1 MNRTL
6 LVGFVVL
13 SLAIPLWAENLAR
26 NPGFETD
33 ADGDGSPDEWRTSGD
48 SRLVKQTLTADPGRD
63 AGHCAHLACTSFR
76 PGNPAAHAMLCQLDI
91 PVRRGVGYRLS
102 FWAKGQGIA
111 EQVVSVAMSD
121 TSVWAECGLQDSFV
135 PTPHWTQFRFVFRAT
150 RDCLT
155 GSRLQIWFPST
166 GDLWLDDVEFEE
178 AGEQLY
184 RPGEVLAATGRRNL
198 VPNAS
203 FECGSDGWGSAQWDR
218 SAHWGGPMN
227 RLFGQLDS
235 DQPFDGRTSLRIEL
249 NESNQPVSFFDY
261 YELHRQPIAA
271 PLAGNQGFLEVEP
284 QQPHTLS
291 VYLRAATDDTP
302 ALLAVREFGGGSREQ
317 SVRVGRQW
325 QRFSL
330 TFRPASRWCYVLAG
344 PDLRPA
350 KDRPAPPTSATVW
363 LDAVQFEQ
371 ADQPSGFQLRLP
383 CEIGLET
390 GQVGNVFA
398 WNEPLQIRLNIGSES
413 PGLPPEARVELRL
426 TDFADQ
432 EVWSQTIQPV
442 PTGATAVEIAAADS
456 RRGFLRL
463 HVRLT
468 AGETTCQRSLRLAA
482 IPPPHGEDSRF
493 GVNHAYP
500 WPHLLD
506 LCRQAG
512 LGWVRDWSL
521 KWQDV
526 EPEKGRFTFAEPD
539 FQIDRPRSHRL
550 QVLGLVPFPSS
561 NWSSSAP
568 DSVPAGQRYPE
579 NRQRM
584 AYAPRDLAEFENFV
598 AQMVAHYQGRVQWWQ
613 VFNEP
618 LFTDYSLPRKLG
630 YDGAVYAKHVQ
641 AFARAARQANPH
653 SRVLAGIGYVSE
665 GQILEDFDKFFAAGG
680 LAAADAIDIHHY
692 PRIRPPEFIEGPLRQ
707 LNELMDRHGGRK
719 PIWLTEYGYYADD
732 DPAAVPLAHGGFD
745 QPLASELQQSEYAV
759 RWAVVNLANGVDKIF
774 YHAGTCDGL
783 NQDSLQGIFFE
794 YGGAPHKIYAAQA
807 VLAHWLTPTAQFVRR
822 LPLAGPVRAYLF
834 RDGDNLVCVV
844 WADRDDAG
852 QKVELASDKV
862 AVWDLMGRPQTARRF
877 TPSGTPKYLTASGL
891 TDDEFQAAIRP

>member
-1 MNRTL
+1 MTRAL
-6 LVGFVVL
+6 FVGFAVFAATV
-13 SLAIPLWAENLAR
+13 PLWAENLAR
-26 NPGFETD
+26 NPGFEAD
-33 ADGDGSPDEWRTSGD
+33 ADGDGSPDAWRTSGD
-48 SRLVKQTLTADPGRD
+48 SRLVQQTLTTDTGRD
-63 AGHCAHLACTSFR
+63 GGRSAHLACTSFR
-76 PGNPAAHAMLCQLDI
+76 SGNPAAHAMLCQLDI

-111 EQVVSVAMSD
+111 EQVVSVALSD

-135 PTPHWTQFRFVFRAT
+135 PAPQWTEFSFVFRAT

-155 GSRLQIWFPST
+155 GSRLQIWFLST
-166 GDLWLDDVEFEE
+166 GDLWLDDVVFEE
-178 AGEQLY
+178 AGDALY
-184 RPGEVLAATGRRNL
+184 RPGEILAATGRRNL

-203 FECGSDGWGSAQWDR
+203 FECGRDGWGSAQWDR
-218 SAHWGGPMN
+218 SAHWGGPLN
-227 RLFGQLDS
+227 ELFGELDA
-235 DQPFDGRTSLRIEL
+235 QQAFDGRTGLRIEL
-249 NESNQPVSFFDY
+249 NAGNQPVSFFDY
-261 YELHRQPIAA
+261 YELHRQPIWA

-291 VYLRAATDDTP
+291 VYLRAAADDTP

-317 SVRVGRQW
+317 EVRVGRQW

-344 PDLRPA
+344 PDLRPRR
-350 KDRPAPPTSATVW
+350 DRPAPPASATVW
-363 LDAVQFEQ
+363 LDAVQLER
-371 ADQPSGFQLRLP
+371 ADQPSDFQPRLP
-383 CEIGLET
+383 CEIGLAT
-390 GQVGNVFA
+390 DHVGNVFV
-398 WNEPLQIRLNIGSES
+398 WDEPLQVRLDVSGEAS
-413 PGLPPEARVELRL
+413 GLPPEARVELRL
-426 TDFADQ
+426 TDFVDQ
-432 EVWSQTIQPV
+432 EVWSRTMQPV
-442 PTGATAVEIAAADS
+442 PAGATAIEIPAADS

-463 HVRLT
+463 HARLT

-482 IPPPHGEDSRF
+482 IPAPRGADSRF

-512 LGWVRDWSL
+512 LNWMRDWSL

-526 EPEKGRFTFAEPD
+526 EPEKGRVTFTEPD
-539 FQIDRPRSHRL
+539 FQIDRPRNHGL

-568 DSVPAGQRYPE
+568 DTVRAGDRYPE
-579 NRQRM
+579 NRQRV

-598 AQMVAHYQGRVQWWQ
+598 ARTVARYQGRVQWWQ

-630 YDGAVYAKHVQ
+630 YDGTIYAKHVQ

-680 LAAADAIDIHHY
+680 LAVADAIDIHHY
-692 PRIRPPEFIEGPLRQ
+692 PRIRPPEFIEGPLQQ
-707 LNELMDRHGGRK
+707 LNALMDQHGGRK

-745 QPLASELQQSEYAV
+745 QPLANELQQSEYAV

-794 YGGAPHKIYAAQA
+794 YGGTPHKIYAAQA
-807 VLAHWLTPTAQFVRR
+807 VLAHWLTPTAHFVRR
-822 LPLAGPVRAYLF
+822 LPLAAPVRAYLF
-834 RDGDNLVCVV
+834 RDGERLVCVI
-844 WADRDDAG
+844 WADRDDAV
-852 QKVELASDKV
+852 QAIELANDKI
-862 AVWDLMGRPQTARRF
+862 AVGDLMGRPQTVRRL
-877 TPSGTPKYLTASGL
+877 TPSGTPMYLTASGL
-891 TDDEFQAAIRP
+891 TDDEFQAAIGK